1 MPLSLNDQLE
11 QLSKAMV
18 QAVCATAGV
27 ICADT
32 GLDRISRD
40 LLLSDTDQGG
50 VNSFASVALQL
61 KATTRASLSPGDTS
75 FSLPLPIKNYNDL
88 RARSSIPT
96 LLVVALL
103 PRDTGAWLLMT
114 HEQLVLRGC
123 LYWRSLQGEPDSNN
137 TDSVTVRVPTAQAF
151 TPAALTGILER
162 LRNGGTP

>member
-50 VNSFASVALQL
+50 
-61 KATTRASLSPGDTS
+61 DTS
-75 FSLPLPIKNYNDL
+75 FSLSLPIKNYNDL